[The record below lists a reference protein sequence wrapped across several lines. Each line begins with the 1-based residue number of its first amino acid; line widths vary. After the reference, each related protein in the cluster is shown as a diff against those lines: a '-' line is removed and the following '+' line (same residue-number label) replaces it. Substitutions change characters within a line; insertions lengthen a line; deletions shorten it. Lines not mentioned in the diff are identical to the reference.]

1 MEVIVTVFLC
11 VLGLFLYLLNEN
23 NNENLEL
30 KRKLREKENEIRTF
44 PNEETP
50 KIREVVVEKIVEK
63 PIYIQQPKKPNYF
76 PEQIQKSN
84 PQYFSNDKRFVQVIF
99 KKNSKRRYDYF
110 LGENYDVQ
118 VGDFVVVWVHD
129 KFSGENKW
137 KIAKVLYIS
146 SPYEVSE
153 KATSTVIK
161 KADRPK
167 W

>member
-1 MEVIVTVFLC
+1 MEVIVTVLLC
-11 VLGLFLYLLNEN
+11 AIGIFLYLLNEN

-30 KRKLREKENEIRTF
+30 KRKLREKENEIRKSSWGSCWKNYWKVDLYSTTDTTKLF
-44 PNEETP
+44 S
-50 KIREVVVEKIVEK
+50 
-63 PIYIQQPKKPNYF
+63 KKNISKNP
-76 PEQIQKSN
+76 
-84 PQYFSNDKRFVQVIF
+84 PQYFSNEKRFVQVIF

-110 LGENYDVQ
+110 LGENYDIK

-146 SPYEVSE
+146 SPNEVSD

>member
-1 MEVIVTVFLC
+1 MEVIVTVLLC
-11 VLGLFLYLLNEN
+11 AIGIFLYLLNEN

-30 KRKLREKENEIRTF
+30 KRKLREKENEIRTL
-44 PNEETP
+44 PPEQNQ
-50 KIREVVVEKIVEK
+50 KVREVVVEKIIEN
-63 PIYIQQPKKPNYF
+63 PIYIQQQTQQNYF
-76 PEQIQKSN
+76 LKPISKN
-84 PQYFSNDKRFVQVIF
+84 PPQYFSNEKRFVQVIF

-110 LGENYDVQ
+110 LGENYDIK

-146 SPYEVSE
+146 SPNEVSD